1 MLVLIDANV
10 ILDILEKRKPFYEAS
25 NEVLSLC
32 ATRKINGCIALH
44 SVSNIFYILRKHY
57 SAENRKRLLLGILDF
72 LQVANVDHE
81 NVRHALERNDFSDFE
96 DCLQDECAVQ
106 NNADYIITRNIDDFS
121 NSNIS
126 AVTPSD
132 FLKGYISE

>member
-10 ILDILEKRKPFYEAS
+10 ILDILEKREPFYEAS
-25 NEVLSLC
+25 SEVLSLC

-57 SAENRKRLLLGILDF
+57 STENRKRLLLGILDF
-72 LQVANVDHE
+72 LQVVNVDHE
-81 NVRHALERNDFSDFE
+81 NVRRALERNDFSDFE

-106 NNADYIITRNIDDFS
+106 NNVDFIITRNIDDFS
-121 NSNIS
+121 NSNIP

-132 FLKGYISE
+132 FLKGHISE